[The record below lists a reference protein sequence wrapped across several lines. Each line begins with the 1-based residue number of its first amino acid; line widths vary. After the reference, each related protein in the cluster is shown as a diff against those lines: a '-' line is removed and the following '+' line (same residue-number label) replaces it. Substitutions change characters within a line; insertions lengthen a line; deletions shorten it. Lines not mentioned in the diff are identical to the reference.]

1 MDLVLWVG
9 RINANERLMV
19 RVRNRTGT
27 FGGVMYRSW
36 PVVSLGPSFF
46 VSGTVVSW
54 VSLLMLH
61 GLDSCISC

>member
-36 PVVSLGPSFF
+36 PMVSLGPSFF
-46 VSGTVVSW
+46 CFRDGGV
-54 VSLLMLH
+54 L
-61 GLDSCISC
+61 GLFVDAPWS